1 MTSAQYSSDFIANAV
16 KALKLFPLCNRCLG
30 RLFAR
35 YGINLSNELRGKSIK
50 TYVAMALT
58 EMLSKGR
65 NSIDLI
71 KELAPNAGYPISEL
85 YRKYV
90 SGNLCI
96 KKCYVCDSKL
106 GILIAEL
113 AFQAVEKLKEIKAST
128 FLVGVKKD
136 SRIEQREKEVASI
149 LSIDSWESVRREVK
163 REVGKK
169 IQALLGLKPDFK
181 NPDVVVMLDLDKAE
195 VSVNLMPLYLKGTYL
210 KLGRFISQMT
220 WIGRDGTKKYK
231 LSLEEECRRLLELV
245 GGTDVK
251 VHASGREDVDARML
265 GDGRPLIIEVR
276 NPRRKDINIGELTV
290 VLEKNPWIRII
301 LEGRV
306 KPSAV
311 TALKQSN
318 PHKVYRVIALSDEGV
333 SEKELCN
340 LKEFFSNRV
349 VKQLTPK
356 RVLRR
361 KGEVLRVK
369 RVYEVNAKLLH
380 PNIVEFIVWCEG
392 GLYVKELVHGDD
404 GRTTPSFAEFLRKN
418 LTVLFLDVIK
428 VGRINLP

>member
-1 MTSAQYSSDFIANAV
+1 VTSAQYSSDIVANAV
-16 KALKLFPLCNRCLG
+16 RALKLFPLCDRCLG
-30 RLFAR
+30 RLFAG
-35 YGINLSNELRGKSIK
+35 YGINLSNELRGRSIK
-50 TYVAMALT
+50 TYVAMTLT
-58 EMLSKGR
+58 EMLSKGQDA
-65 NSIDLI
+65 IDLI

-90 SGNLCI
+90 GSDLNI
-96 KKCYVCDSKL
+96 RKCYICGNKL
-106 GILIAEL
+106 GALIAEL
-113 AFQAVEKLKEIKAST
+113 VVQATEKLKGVRAST

-149 LSIDSWESVRREVK
+149 LSIDSWESIRREVK

-195 VSVNLMPLYLKGTYL
+195 VSVNLMPLYLKGAYL

-231 LSLEEECRRLLELV
+231 LSLEECRKLLELV

-276 NPRRKDINIGELTV
+276 NPRRRDISVSELSSIFG
-290 VLEKNPWIRII
+290 KNPWIRIV
-301 LEGRV
+301 LEGKV

-311 TALKQSN
+311 TTLKQSN
-318 PHKVYRVIALSDEGV
+318 PRKVYRVVALSDESI
-333 SEKELCN
+333 SEEELRN

-349 VKQLTPK
+349 IKQLTPK

-369 RVYEVNAKLLH
+369 KVYEVDAKLLH
-380 PNIVEFIVWCEG
+380 PNIVEFIVWCDG

-404 GRTTPSFAEFLRKN
+404 GRTTPSFAEFLHRN
-418 LTVLFLDVIK
+418 LTVLFLDVLK
-428 VGRINLP
+428 VSRTELP

>member
-1 MTSAQYSSDFIANAV
+1 MTSAQYSSDIIANAV
-16 KALKLFPLCNRCLG
+16 RALKLFPLCDRCLG

-35 YGINLSNELRGKSIK
+35 YGINLNNELRGKSIK
-50 TYVAMALT
+50 TYVAMMLT
-58 EMLSKGR
+58 EMLSKGQDA
-65 NSIDLI
+65 IDLI

-85 YRKYV
+85 YRKYIGGDL
-90 SGNLCI
+90 SI
-96 KKCYVCDSKL
+96 KKCYVCNNKL
-106 GILIAEL
+106 EILIAEL
-113 AFQAVEKLKEIKAST
+113 SVQAMEKLKEVEAST

-136 SRIEQREKEVASI
+136 SHIEQREKEIASI
-149 LSIDSWESVRREVK
+149 LSIDSWESIRREIK

-195 VSVNLMPLYLKGTYL
+195 AGINLMPLYLKGTYL
-210 KLGRFISQMT
+210 KLGRFISQMV

-231 LSLEEECRRLLELV
+231 LSLEEECRKLLGLV

-265 GDGRPLIIEVR
+265 GDGRPLIIEVC
-276 NPRRKDINIGELTV
+276 NPRRRDVSISELSRIF
-290 VLEKNPWIRII
+290 EESPWIRII
-301 LEGRV
+301 LERRV

-311 TALKQSN
+311 TTLKQSN
-318 PHKVYRVIALSDEGV
+318 PHKAYRVVALSEENV
-333 SEKELCN
+333 SEEELCN
-340 LKEFFSNRV
+340 LREFFTNRAI
-349 VKQLTPK
+349 KQLTPK

-361 KGEVLRVK
+361 KGEILRVK
-369 RVYEVNAKLLH
+369 KVYEVNARLLH
-380 PNIVEFIVWCEG
+380 SNVIEFIVWCEG

-418 LTVLFLDVIK
+418 LTVLFLDVLK
-428 VGRINLP
+428 VGRVELP

>member
-1 MTSAQYSSDFIANAV
+1 MTSDQYSSDIIANVV

-50 TYVAMALT
+50 TYVAMTLT
-58 EMLSKGR
+58 EILSKGQDA
-65 NSIDLI
+65 IDLI

-90 SGNLCI
+90 GSDLSI
-96 KKCYVCDSKL
+96 KKCYVCGNKL
-106 GILIAEL
+106 EVLIAEL
-113 AFQAVEKLKEIKAST
+113 AVQAMEKLKEIKAST

-276 NPRRKDINIGELTV
+276 NPRRRDISVSELNSIFGE
-290 VLEKNPWIRII
+290 NPWIRIV

-318 PHKVYRVIALSDEGV
+318 PRKVYRVIALSDESV
-333 SEKELCN
+333 SEEELRN

-349 VKQLTPK
+349 IKQLTPK

-369 RVYEVNAKLLH
+369 RVYEVNAKLMH
-380 PNIVEFIVWCEG
+380 PNIIEFIVCCEG

-418 LTVLFLDVIK
+418 LTVLFLDVLK
-428 VGRINLP
+428 VGRTELP